1 MTITITLITLIQM
14 TVLVTNVLAVIG
26 YIMASV
32 IKMTSQDIFL
42 VTVLLLLVLTVLRLL
57 ISKLITVSCVLSCLV
72 SHKQ

>member
-14 TVLVTNVLAVIG
+14 TVLVTNVLKVIG